1 VSERECV
8 CECVCVVCV
17 VCIRGHHHV
26 DRTSDVYDDV
36 TLCMM
41 M

>member
-1 VSERECV
+1 MYMYIYILPMASQVLELRGN
-8 CECVCVVCV
+8 
-17 VCIRGHHHV
+17 IR
-26 DRTSDVYDDV
+26 VYDDV